1 VQDAPA
7 GKLFS
12 RWSKTPAVTAIRY
25 LSSADVAL
33 ILDPSAALAAL
44 TTGFKALSAGDVQAP
59 PRPKVEIP
67 GKGFGLAMLAWMPG
81 RHIALKTVNVFEGNH
96 AVHLPSHMG
105 LIGLF
110 DRDTGAPLA
119 IMDAALITAVRTAG
133 AAMLSI
139 AAMARPEARIAT
151 VIGGGVQAREHV
163 CLLGAMDGI
172 EEIRIVARRA
182 DVAQSIARVCQRARV
197 AADIEAAVRTSDIVC
212 LTTSS
217 ATAVIAAEWVKAG
230 AHVTSVG
237 FAPPGSEVPLAL
249 IERARICVETRNAFS
264 PAPVG
269 CAELAGR
276 DPSAAVELGEVLA
289 GTKLGRTADDQVT
302 LYKSMGNAME
312 DMVVANLV
320 YETALARGVGVEL
333 AR

>member
-1 VQDAPA
+1 
-7 GKLFS
+7 
-12 RWSKTPAVTAIRY
+12 VTAIRY
-25 LSSADVAL
+25 LSAADVAQV
-33 ILDPSAALAAL
+33 LDPTAALDAL
-44 TTGFKALSAGDVQAP
+44 ASGFKALSAGQVQAP
-59 PRPKVEIP
+59 PRPKIDVP

-81 RHIALKTVNVFEGNH
+81 RHIALKAVNVFEGNH
-96 AVHLPSHMG
+96 DVHLPSHMG
-105 LIGLF
+105 LISLF
-110 DRDTGAPLA
+110 DLETGAPLA
-119 IMDAALITAVRTAG
+119 IMDAALVTAVRTAG

-139 AAMARPEARIAT
+139 DAMARPGPKIAT

-163 CLLGAMDGI
+163 RLLGAMAEI
-172 EEIRIVARRA
+172 EEIRVIARRA
-182 DVAQSIARVCQRARV
+182 DVAQSIAAEAARARV
-197 AADIEAAVRTSDIVC
+197 VGDIEAAVRSADIIC

-217 ATAVIAAEWVKAG
+217 ATAVVDADWVKAG

-249 IERARICVETRNAFS
+249 IERARVCVETRNAFS

-276 DPSAAVELGEVLA
+276 DASAAVELGEVLA
-289 GTKLGRTADDQVT
+289 GLKPGRTADDQIT

-320 YETALARGVGVEL
+320 YETAVARGVGVEL

>member
-1 VQDAPA
+1 MT
-7 GKLFS
+7 S
-12 RWSKTPAVTAIRY
+12 IRY
-25 LSSADVAL
+25 LSTADVARV
-33 ILDPSAALAAL
+33 LDPTAALVALAA
-44 TTGFKALSAGDVQAP
+44 GFKALSAGEVQAP
-59 PRPKVEIP
+59 PRPKVDIP

-119 IMDAALITAVRTAG
+119 IMDAARITAVRTAG
-133 AAMLSI
+133 AAMLSVG
-139 AAMARPEARIAT
+139 AMARPDKKIAT

-163 CLLGAMDGI
+163 RLLGGMDQI
-172 EEIRIVARRA
+172 VEINVVARRA
-182 DVAQSIARVCQRARV
+182 DVAQSIAAEVARAR
-197 AADIEAAVRTSDIVC
+197 AATDVEAAVRSSDIVC

-217 ATAVIAAEWVKAG
+217 ATPVIAADWVKAG

-249 IERARICVETRNAFS
+249 IEHARVCVETRNAFS

-269 CAELAGR
+269 CAEFAGR
-276 DPSAAVELGEVLA
+276 DPSASVELGEVLA
-289 GTKLGRTADDQVT
+289 GTKPGRTADDQIT

-320 YETALARGVGVEL
+320 FENAVARGVGVDLE
-333 AR
+333 R

>member
-1 VQDAPA
+1 
-7 GKLFS
+7 
-12 RWSKTPAVTAIRY
+12 VTAIRY
-25 LSSADVAL
+25 LSAGDVARVL
-33 ILDPSAALAAL
+33 EPTAALAAL
-44 TTGFKALSAGDVQAP
+44 AAGFKALSGGQVQAP
-59 PRPKVEIP
+59 PRPKIDVP

-81 RHIALKTVNVFEGNH
+81 RHIALKAVNVFEDNH

-105 LIGLF
+105 LISLF

-119 IMDAALITAVRTAG
+119 IMNAALITAVRTAG

-139 AAMARPEARIAT
+139 EAMARPDRRVAT
-151 VIGGGVQAREHV
+151 VIGGGVQALEHV
-163 CLLGAMDGI
+163 RLLGAMDGVG
-172 EEIRIVARRA
+172 EIRVVSRRPE
-182 DVAQSIARVCQRARV
+182 VAQAIAAEAARAVV
-197 AADIEAAVRTSDIVC
+197 ASSIEAAVRAADIVC

-217 ATAVIAAEWVKAG
+217 AAPVIDADWVKVG
-230 AHVTSVG
+230 THVTSVG
-237 FAPPGSEVPLAL
+237 FAPPGSEVPPAL
-249 IERARICVETRNAFS
+249 IERARVCVETRNAYS

-289 GTKLGRTADDQVT
+289 GTKPGRTSDEQVT

-333 AR
+333 ER

>member
-1 VQDAPA
+1 
-7 GKLFS
+7 
-12 RWSKTPAVTAIRY
+12 
-25 LSSADVAL
+25 
-33 ILDPSAALAAL
+33 
-44 TTGFKALSAGDVQAP
+44 
-59 PRPKVEIP
+59 
-67 GKGFGLAMLAWMPG
+67 
-81 RHIALKTVNVFEGNH
+81 
-96 AVHLPSHMG
+96 MG
-105 LIGLF
+105 IIGLF

-139 AAMARPEARIAT
+139 KAMAPPDAEIAT

-163 CLLGAMDGI
+163 RLLGALDGI
-172 EEIRIVARRA
+172 KEIRVVARRA
-182 DVAQSIARVCQRARV
+182 DVAQSIARDSKRAHV
-197 AADIEAAVRTSDIVC
+197 AAGIEAAVRTADIVC

-217 ATAVIAAEWVKAG
+217 ATPIICADWIKAG

-249 IERARICVETRNAFS
+249 IEQARICVETRNAFN

-276 DPSAAVELGEVLA
+276 DPSTAVELGEVLA
-289 GTKLGRTADDQVT
+289 GIKPGRTTDDEIT
-302 LYKSMGNAME
+302 LYKAMGSAME

-320 YETALARGVGVEL
+320 YETAVARGVGIEL

>member
-1 VQDAPA
+1 MT
-7 GKLFS
+7 S
-12 RWSKTPAVTAIRY
+12 IRY
-25 LSSADVAL
+25 LSTADVTQVL
-33 ILDPSAALAAL
+33 EPSAAMAALAA
-44 TTGFKALSAGDVQAP
+44 GFKALSAGQVQAP
-59 PRPKVEIP
+59 PRPKIDVP
-67 GKGFGLAMLAWMPG
+67 GKGFGLAMLAWMPE
-81 RHIALKTVNVFEGNH
+81 RHIALKAVNVFEGNH
-96 AVHLPSHMG
+96 AHHLPSHMG
-105 LIGLF
+105 LISLF

-139 AAMARPEARIAT
+139 SAMARTGAKIAA

-163 CLLGAMDGI
+163 RLLGAMEGI
-172 EEIRIVARRA
+172 EEIRVIARKPRVAPSIA
-182 DVAQSIARVCQRARV
+182 AQSARAKVV
-197 AADIEAAVRTSDIVC
+197 TDIEAAVRTADIIC

-217 ATAVIAAEWVKAG
+217 STAVIDADWVKPG

-249 IERARICVETRNAFS
+249 IERARIAVETRNAFS

-276 DPSAAVELGEVLA
+276 DSSAAVELGEVLA
-289 GTKLGRTADDQVT
+289 GVKPGRTAEDEIT

-320 YETALARGVGVEL
+320 YETAVARGVGVALE
-333 AR
+333 R